1 MLAIGNVLLPGGSR
15 LVLGV
20 AKLCDVGDVTY
31 FIFIR
36 GCRSERKKERAKAER
51 EPGEDLKRCAIV
63 VQTLIFVRLLDRTD
77 TTST

>member
-1 MLAIGNVLLPGGSR
+1 MSHR
-15 LVLGV
+15 
-20 AKLCDVGDVTY
+20 DVGDVTY
-31 FIFIR
+31 LIFIR